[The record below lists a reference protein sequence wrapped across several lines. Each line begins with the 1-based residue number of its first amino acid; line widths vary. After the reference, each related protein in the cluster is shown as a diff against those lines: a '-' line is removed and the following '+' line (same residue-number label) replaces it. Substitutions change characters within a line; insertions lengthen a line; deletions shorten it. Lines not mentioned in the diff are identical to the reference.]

1 MKKLIAIVITIVITT
16 IGYAQDSTILR
27 AQAQQSCTWD
37 EEFKDWYC
45 IDFKYEPAILVLKN
59 EVFYVNDR
67 YHSKYAL
74 NGKGDKTDHK
84 GFTSIVFNNATNKEG
99 KKCILSI
106 ITYSNGN
113 RTMFIAYRT
122 NQLRYFF
129 INKEE

>member
-45 IDFKYEPAILVLKN
+45 IDFKYEGATFVLKK

-67 YHSKYAL
+67 NHSKYIL
-74 NGKGDKTDHK
+74 NGKGNYTDHN
-84 GFTSIVFNNATNKEG
+84 GFNSIIFKNVRDKDR

-113 RTMFIAYRT
+113 STMFISYQT
-122 NQLRYFF
+122 KQLRYFF
-129 INKEE
+129 NILN

>member
-45 IDFKYEPAILVLKN
+45 IDFKYEGATFILKN

-67 YHSKYAL
+67 YKSKYFL
-74 NGKGDKTDHK
+74 NGKGDYTDHN
-84 GFTSIVFNNATNKEG
+84 GFNSIIFKNVKDKDG

-113 RTMFIAYRT
+113 STMYIAYQT
-122 NQLRYFF
+122 KQLRYFF
-129 INKEE
+129 NILN